1 MKISSIVI
9 LFLGSAF
16 AANTILQDRGV
27 FDTATSV
34 IGGALSTATSV
45 IAGAFSTATS
55 AVAGEF
61 STVTSDVL
69 DFSMELIIRP
79 LGRFRRERVRE
90 RVNLVRSL
98 VV

>member
-27 FDTATSV
+27 FD
-34 IGGALSTATSV
+34 TATSV